1 MGLLLSEGVHSQG
14 WDRQGMSAE
23 VWKALNQGKTGD
35 SEISVPLGAERSFM
49 KGNWIA
55 GQDPDFERRKT
66 QGKREIILEVLAL
79 GQSQLLWNSRAV
91 GRRSLGK

>member
-1 MGLLLSEGVHSQG
+1 
-14 WDRQGMSAE
+14 
-23 VWKALNQGKTGD
+23 
-35 SEISVPLGAERSFM
+35 M